1 MKTPSSHFPI
11 HTEKAPSPIP
21 GPVLFPFFSTFFLR
35 KKKVAK
41 KNGYSCCRLSAGLQ
55 RPAPTD
61 PSPSRLPLGARK
73 RHRHL
78 SACALVLFTFGLDLV
93 QFPVFGFSGCCLQSM
108 VCGPTAFLALCLPFF
123 AFYLRELAPVPFQSL
138 GQIRPA

>member
-61 PSPSRLPLGARK
+61 LPLQDCR
-73 RHRHL
+73 
-78 SACALVLFTFGLDLV
+78 LVHAKGTGI
-93 QFPVFGFSGCCLQSM
+93 
-108 VCGPTAFLALCLPFF
+108 FL
-123 AFYLRELAPVPFQSL
+123 PVPLFYSL
-138 GQIRPA
+138 LA